1 MMKAAV
7 QSRRHARSLGL
18 ADKGFG
24 VVTLHR
30 PSNVDDAQQ
39 LGKMV
44 NVVIDAAARLPV
56 VFPVHPRTRKML
68 EASGLL
74 RRLAEAPGVRI
85 TEPLGYTD
93 FMSLVFD
100 CRYALTDSGGIQE
113 ETTYLGI
120 PCLTLRENTE
130 RPITVTQGTNRLVRA
145 ETVQENLETI
155 LAGKWP
161 KGTVPPLWDGKTAAR
176 VARSLKAAAG

>member
-1 MMKAAV
+1 M
-7 QSRRHARSLGL
+7 GL
-18 ADKGFG
+18 KVREFG

-30 PSNVDDAQQ
+30 PSNVDDAEQ
-39 LGKMV
+39 LAKMV
-44 NVVIDAAARLPV
+44 KVVTDAGARLPV

-68 EASGLL
+68 ETTGLL
-74 RRLAEAPGVRI
+74 KRLSGAPGVRI

-120 PCLTLRENTE
+120 TCLTLRENTE
-130 RPITVTQGTNRLVRA
+130 RPVTVTQGTNRLVRA
-145 ETVQENLETI
+145 ETVQQNLERI

-161 KGTVPPLWDGKTAAR
+161 KGSIPPLWDGKTAGR
-176 VARSLKAAAG
+176 VAKSLRVAAGKA